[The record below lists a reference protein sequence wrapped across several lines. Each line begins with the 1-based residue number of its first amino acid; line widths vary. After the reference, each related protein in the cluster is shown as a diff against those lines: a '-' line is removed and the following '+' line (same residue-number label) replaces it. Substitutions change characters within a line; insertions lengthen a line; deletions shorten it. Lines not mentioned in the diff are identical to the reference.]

1 MPPVTPQA
9 LSREERETRLMLAK
23 GSDIVWLEGF
33 GAGEDYRFRGEGV
46 MLGIQAEGL
55 TERTR

>member
-1 MPPVTPQA
+1 
-9 LSREERETRLMLAK
+9 MLAK